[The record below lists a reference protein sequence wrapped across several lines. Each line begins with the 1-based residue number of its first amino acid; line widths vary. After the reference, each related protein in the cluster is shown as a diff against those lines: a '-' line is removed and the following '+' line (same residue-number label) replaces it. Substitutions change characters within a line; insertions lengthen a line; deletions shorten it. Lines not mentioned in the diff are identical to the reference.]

1 MGLSNND
8 DAMNK
13 IPLKSVTDDDE
24 KNGGEFIHD
33 TATAEE
39 ARREQRRVKLL
50 NLMKKLTIGII
61 CFIGIALISYV
72 IISLCFSEWPKSTS
86 TNPLKYLDNKH
97 FNTTTTTTTT
107 TTPIITTTSTTT
119 SNTATI
125 ITPSNNPP
133 QPLPPSASPIQSL
146 PSTFKS
152 SFLSDDNNTTTTS
165 ATSANNTLTNSTLH
179 AASIVGTT
187 QADTDAAAAAAAAD
201 DIATLNVTQPTDV
214 ASATGNDAVTKAS
227 IDATATLATPTTTT
241 KTEVPLLRDIPILE
255 ENFTST
261 LGVFQHAAVCSDKPL
276 CSKIGSQIL
285 QDGGSAVDAAIAS
298 LLCVGITTLQ
308 SMGIGGGM
316 LMNIYVKSHKQAFS
330 VDAREVAPFAATQDM
345 FEDDIKLSLHGGLSI
360 AVPGELMG
368 YDKAHS
374 KFGKLPWKKLVE
386 PSLKLCKEG
395 FYMTKH
401 LNAAYTSKFNRTI
414 SNEIL
419 SKVFV
424 NETTQKIHPVGTKL
438 YPLPELCNTY
448 ELLATKGARD
458 FYNGTLG
465 RLVAADLKDLGSLVT
480 YDDLE
485 SYGADM
491 VSSVTMQL
499 GDDILHA
506 IPPISSGT
514 IVANVLSILE
524 GFNFTQADLLDTEH
538 RATAIHRIVEALKFG
553 YAKRWELGDV
563 RYNDVRDL
571 VSRLTNPETGIQL
584 RKLINDSTVL
594 NNVHEYGAQFSEED
608 DIGTSPLVVMAANGD
623 AVAVTSTINDYFGS
637 GQVGKRTGIIF
648 NSAMND
654 FSTPGHKNNFNLP
667 PSPSNFIGPQKRPM
681 SSMSPMILTD
691 PKGNVRLA
699 VSAAGGAKIISA
711 IVDVMSRVLWFNQNI
726 KEAIDAPRFHSQLV
740 PNVLEYEQSSFF
752 SEEILKLLADK
763 GHVLKASTAPG
774 SVLCGIV
781 KNSTAIYANADYRKQ
796 GGIAGY

>member
-13 IPLKSVTDDDE
+13 IPLKSVTDDE

-72 IISLCFSEWPKSTS
+72 IISLCFSD
-86 TNPLKYLDNKH
+86 DN
-97 FNTTTTTTTT
+97 
-107 TTPIITTTSTTT
+107 TTST
-119 SNTATI
+119 
-125 ITPSNNPP
+125 
-133 QPLPPSASPIQSL
+133 
-146 PSTFKS
+146 
-152 SFLSDDNNTTTTS
+152 
-165 ATSANNTLTNSTLH
+165 ATSANNTLTNETL

-187 QADTDAAAAAAAAD
+187 QADSVAAAAD

-214 ASATGNDAVTKAS
+214 AASATGNDAVTKAS
-227 IDATATLATPTTTT
+227 LDAAATVASPAITTVT
-241 KTEVPLLRDIPILE
+241 TEVPLLRDIPILE

-276 CSKIGSQIL
+276 CSKIGSRIL
-285 QDGGSAVDAAIAS
+285 QDGGSAVDSAIAT

-330 VDAREVAPFAATQDM
+330 VDAREVAPFATTQDM
-345 FEDDIKLSLHGGLSI
+345 FNDDIKLSLHGGLSI

-368 YDKAHS
+368 YERAHS

-401 LNAAYTSKFNRTI
+401 LHAAYSSKFNRTK
-414 SNEIL
+414 SDEIL

-424 NETTQKIHPVGTKL
+424 NETTQNVHPIGTKL

-448 ELLATKGARD
+448 ELLANNGAHD
-458 FYNGTLG
+458 FYNGTLA
-465 RLVAADLKDLGSLVT
+465 RLVAEDLKDLGSLVT

-485 SYGADM
+485 SYRADL

-499 GDDILHA
+499 GNDILYA
-506 IPPISSGT
+506 VPPISSGT

-524 GFNFTQADLLDTEH
+524 GFNFTKADLQDNEH
-538 RATAIHRIVEALKFG
+538 RATTIHRIVEALKFG
-553 YAKRWELGDV
+553 YAKRWELGDM
-563 RYNDVRDL
+563 RFNDVREL

-584 RKLINDSTVL
+584 RKLINDTTVL
-594 NNVHEYGAQFSEED
+594 KSVHDYGAQFSDED
-608 DIGTSPLVVMAANGD
+608 DIGTSPLVVMAPNGD
-623 AVAVTSTINDYFGS
+623 AVSVTSTINDYFGA
-637 GQVGKRTGIIF
+637 GVVGKRTGIVF

-654 FSTPGHKNNFNLP
+654 FSTPDQKNLFNLP
-667 PSPSNFIGPQKRPM
+667 PSPSNFIDPQKRPM

-691 PKGNVRLA
+691 QKANVRLA
-699 VSAAGGAKIISA
+699 LSAAGGSKIISA
-711 IVDVMSRVLWFNQNI
+711 IVDVMTRVF
-726 KEAIDAPRFHSQLV
+726 V
-740 PNVLEYEQSSFF
+740 V
-752 SEEILKLLADK
+752 
-763 GHVLKASTAPG
+763 
-774 SVLCGIV
+774 
-781 KNSTAIYANADYRKQ
+781 
-796 GGIAGY
+796 